1 MATQITKYLDSAG
14 KEWPTAVEADAS
26 DAKIANQAA
35 VEKFVGENYSQ
46 TTTNGRKSPAARA
59 AANAIY
65 KWLGSQNAAFS
76 LEA

>member
-14 KEWPTAVEADAS
+14 KEWQTAVEADAS

>member
-1 MATQITKYLDSAG
+1 MATEITKYLDSAG
-14 KEWPTAVEADAS
+14 KEWTTAVEADAS

-35 VEKFVGENYSQ
+35 VEKFVSDNYSQ